1 LQWLHTCM
9 LFQCRAITRE
19 GLEKSDTDR
28 SEAQLALTDLKL
40 LAAAQR
46 EIGKLKEVCT
56 LSLQICS
63 CFCYV
68 INLSLTTLNLNTW
81 NAWQHSFCVL

>member
-1 LQWLHTCM
+1 M

-56 LSLQICS
+56 LSLQICT